1 MNGDTQT
8 FVLKSRY
15 GSGKTTFKQRL
26 LKYHNPERVLFI
38 TYRQTSALDT
48 MKNFG
53 KMQFKNYLDACSKS
67 SIWDA
72 PRLILQID
80 SLMDILLNDG
90 PILQGDEFDLRY
102 DMIYLDE
109 SEGLMNHFDEGTMNQ
124 QENDRWYFLHISS
137 STPLRWYCCM
147 AI

>member
-1 MNGDTQT
+1 MNGDTQA

-48 MKNFG
+48 MRNFG
-53 KMQFKNYLDACSKS
+53 KMQFKNYLDARSKS

-72 PRLILQID
+72 PRLIIQID

-90 PILQGDEFDLRY
+90 PILKGDEFDLRY

-124 QENDRWYFLHISS
+124 QENDRWYFLHRSS
-137 STPLRWYCCM
+137 STPLRWYCWM